1 MMFVVRRRG
10 ARDFNL
16 LAAGQH
22 RRLRAEHGYAMA
34 GLLVAISIMAV
45 FLSMALPVWNTAA
58 RREREAELVFR
69 GEQYA
74 RAIALFQRKYANT
87 LPPDLEILVN
97 ERFLRK
103 KYTDP
108 ITKGEFQLL
117 SGSSGQGGATGTGA
131 TQGRAGGTG
140 TAGAGVGRGS
150 TGRAGFSSTT
160 SFAQGGS
167 GLGNPANA
175 GGIVG
180 VTSKS
185 TEKSL
190 RLYNGRGVYNEWVF
204 VPVQR
209 VTQAGGAP
217 GSQTPDGAS
226 GRGTAAPG
234 TGLGRGRGNSPDA
247 SRRRG
252 IGGFTPPEAPGTGL
266 TPPGFPGTR
275 SRGQAF

>member
-1 MMFVVRRRG
+1 M
-10 ARDFNL
+10 
-16 LAAGQH
+16 AA
-22 RRLRAEHGYAMA
+22 
-34 GLLVAISIMAV
+34 LLVAISIMAV
-45 FLSMALPVWNTAA
+45 VLGMALPVWNTAA

-108 ITKGEFQLL
+108 ITGGEFQLL
-117 SGSSGQGGATGTGA
+117 SGSSGEGGATGTGA
-131 TQGRAGGTG
+131 MQGRAGGTG
-140 TAGAGVGRGS
+140 AAGAGVGGGPS
-150 TGRAGFSSTT
+150 GRAGFALTT
-160 SFAQGGS
+160 PFAQGSSGLGSPAARGGS

-175 GGIVG
+175 GGIVA

-226 GRGTAAPG
+226 GRGSSAPG
-234 TGLGRGRGNSPDA
+234 TGLGRGNPRGAPG
-247 SRRRG
+247 RRG
-252 IGGFTPPEAPGTGL
+252 IGGFTPPEAPGGRRGTGL
-266 TPPGFPGTR
+266 TPPAFPGMR
-275 SRGQAF
+275 PRGQAF